1 MTSQSGTLNGEE
13 DTVVVTLPSEED
25 PSIGASVPPVLGLLL
40 LDEEGDK
47 TLFPG
52 SLPSNVHG
60 VVFGEDDEVVSTINT
75 SISDESPPPSVV
87 VTSHVNSSG
96 DIPLKLTSLRRV
108 SVLPVDTDKD
118 GNPDAVVLGV
128 FVDDEED
135 PVSIYVISVDD
146 SSKIPEE
153 GSQADVSV
161 SEEGTSGEALQLD
174 LDKASP
180 LGKLFEQQYLCRLV
194 P

>member
-1 MTSQSGTLNGEE
+1 MTSQSGTLNVEE

-40 LDEEGDK
+40 LDEVGDK
-47 TLFPG
+47 TLLPG
-52 SLPSNVHG
+52 ALPSNVHG

-87 VTSHVNSSG
+87 VTSRVNSSG

-108 SVLPVDTDKD
+108 SVLPVDTDED
-118 GNPDAVVLGV
+118 GNPDVIVLGV

-161 SEEGTSGEALQLD
+161 SEEGATGEATLQLD
-174 LDKASP
+174 LDKTSP
-180 LGKLFEQQYLCRLV
+180 LGKVFDNIYII
-194 P
+194 

>member
-1 MTSQSGTLNGEE
+1 MTSQSGTLNVEE

-52 SLPSNVHG
+52 ALPSNVHG

-87 VTSHVNSSG
+87 VTSRVNSSG

-108 SVLPVDTDKD
+108 SVLPVDTDED
-118 GNPDAVVLGV
+118 GNPDVIVLGV
-128 FVDDEED
+128 FVVDEED

-161 SEEGTSGEALQLD
+161 SEEGATGEATLQLD
-174 LDKASP
+174 LDKTSP
-180 LGKLFEQQYLCRLV
+180 LGKVFDNIYII
-194 P
+194 